1 VIDAHAHLDDRRFP
15 DRGRVIARAH
25 MAGVDRIVSCGGDV
39 TSSQRNFNLAKRH
52 TGVVA
57 AVGVHPHRALEW
69 SALAAQVIEGLAQDP
84 IVVAIGEIGIDH
96 SGRSA
101 PPDAQGHAF
110 MAQLEMARRLDLP
123 AVIHVR
129 DAGPATRALFDR
141 AGGARGMIHCYS
153 EGPAEVTTWLE
164 RGMFISFAGNVTYPA
179 NGRLREAARLVP
191 RDRILVETDAP
202 YLQPQSR
209 RREPRNEPAF
219 VLETLAAIAEARG
232 EDAAE
237 LGEQIAANAAALFG
251 PRWGAPGTA

>member
-1 VIDAHAHLDDRRFP
+1 MIDAHAHLDDRRFP
-15 DRGRVIARAH
+15 DRGRVITRART
-25 MAGVDRIVSCGGDV
+25 AGVDRIVSCGGDV
-39 TSSQRNFNLAKRH
+39 TSSLRTFNLAKRH

-69 SALAAQVIEGLAQDP
+69 SAVAAQVIEGLAHDP

-96 SGRSA
+96 SGRSG
-101 PPDAQGHAF
+101 PPDAQERAF
-110 MAQLEMARRLDLP
+110 VAQLEMARRLDLP

-129 DAGPATRALFDR
+129 DAGPETRALFDR

-153 EGPAEVTTWLE
+153 EGPAEVSTWLD
-164 RGMFISFAGNVTYPA
+164 RGMFISFAGIATYPG

-202 YLQPQSR
+202 YLQPQAH
-209 RREPRNEPAF
+209 RRERRNEPAF
-219 VLETLAAIAEARG
+219 VMDTLAVIAEARG
-232 EDAAE
+232 DDPGE

-251 PRWGAPGTA
+251 PRWTLPGTA